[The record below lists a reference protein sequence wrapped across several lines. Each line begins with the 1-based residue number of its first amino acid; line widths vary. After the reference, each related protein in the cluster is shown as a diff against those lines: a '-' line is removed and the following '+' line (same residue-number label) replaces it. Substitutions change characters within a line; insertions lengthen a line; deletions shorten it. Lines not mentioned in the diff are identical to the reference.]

1 MSDIYGKLNK
11 KDCVELIDKIIFNIE
26 IDINNKFVEKT
37 MWEKERLKVINK
49 EE

>member
-11 KDCVELIDKIIFNIE
+11 KEILEIIDKIMINIE
-26 IDINNKFVEKT
+26 IDINAKFAEKN
-37 MWEKERLKVINK
+37 MWEKERFKIINK